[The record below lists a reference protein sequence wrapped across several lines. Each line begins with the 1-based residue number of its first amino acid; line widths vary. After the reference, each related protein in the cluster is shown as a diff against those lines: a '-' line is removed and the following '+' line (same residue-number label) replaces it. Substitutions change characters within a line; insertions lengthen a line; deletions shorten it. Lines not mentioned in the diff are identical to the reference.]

1 MNRCTAL
8 FPEPPLRR
16 RLLATALIAPL
27 LGYAGLASAQLVGR
41 PFPVTAERGVMAV
54 TVPPEVRLNGKP
66 DRLAPGA
73 RIRGMNNLLVLSGS
87 VIGQNLLVNYVRNPT
102 GELQDIWILTPDE
115 AALKLP
121 TQK

>member
-1 MNRCTAL
+1 
-8 FPEPPLRR
+8 
-16 RLLATALIAPL
+16 
-27 LGYAGLASAQLVGR
+27 
-41 PFPVTAERGVMAV
+41 MAV